1 MEPYFPVGK
10 PGTWWAGTMSVVIIA
25 SGASIGASYDPG
37 GSHGIEP
44 TRVQAY
50 DFTKVGGKRI
60 PPNVPTF
67 FSCVKLLISLKIH
80 QVIP

>member
-1 MEPYFPVGK
+1 
-10 PGTWWAGTMSVVIIA
+10 MSVVIIA

-60 PPNVPTF
+60 PSNVQTF
-67 FSCVKLLISLKIH
+67 FSCVKLLLTLKIT